1 MILKRP
7 HSEILITSG
16 VVICMLCCSGPRFAG
31 SDLGHRSTHH
41 SSSHAVAA
49 FHIQNRGRWAQMLA
63 QGQFSSSKKKR
74 GMLAKDVSSWPIF
87 LTKKI

>member
-7 HSEILITSG
+7 HSEILMTSG

-63 QGQFSSSKKKR
+63 QGQFSSTKKKER
-74 GMLAKDVSSWPIF
+74 KVDKGC
-87 LTKKI
+87 